1 MKPGFID
8 KLLRR
13 LERLRP
19 EEVQRQVLRLVREKG
34 FLETIFNTIQE
45 GIIVTDLGGRI
56 VYLNVAAAGFFALDP
71 EASIGKPLA
80 EGVRGLDWSA
90 LVSLDGEPGKT
101 VSRDM
106 EVFYP
111 VNRYLNF
118 YAVPLNL
125 EEGGGGGGRRDRRN
139 PAPPMETP
147 AEQRFGYAMIVR
159 DITESRRSAQET
171 LESERLNALTL
182 LAAGV
187 AHEIGNPLNS
197 LTIHLQLMERQL
209 RRLPAEAARERAG
222 LEESVRVARDE
233 IRRLDFI
240 VSQFLRAIRPQGLTT
255 RREDVNE
262 VVRESVS
269 FLEMEIRDR
278 DIIVET
284 DLAEGLP
291 ALEID
296 RDQIK
301 QAFYNV
307 IRNAFQAMRTGGIL
321 RITSALEGDFV
332 TIVFTDTGGG
342 IDPESMGRIFE
353 PYWTTKSGGTG
364 LGLLIVR
371 RIVRAHGGEIGLESD
386 AGRGLAFTIRLPH
399 GDRRV
404 RMLALSGGEVA
415 AGDGAPVDLL
425 GAVPEGAS

>member
-8 KLLRR
+8 KLLQR
-13 LERLRP
+13 LGRLRP

-45 GIIVTDLGGRI
+45 GIIVTDLAGRI
-56 VYLNVAAAGFFALDP
+56 VYLNAAAADFFALDH
-71 EASIGKPLA
+71 EASLGKPLA
-80 EGVRGLDWSA
+80 DRVRGLEWDT
-90 LVSLDGEPGKT
+90 LVSPRDGQPPGGKT

-118 YAVPLNL
+118 YVVPLNL
-125 EEGGGGGGRRDRRN
+125 EDGRRAG
-139 PAPPMETP
+139 PAVE
-147 AEQRFGYAMIVR
+147 EQFGYAMIVR

-197 LTIHLQLMERQL
+197 LTIHLQLMERRL
-209 RRLPAEAARERAG
+209 RKLPPEAARERAD
-222 LEESVRVARDE
+222 LEESVRVAREE

-255 RREDVNE
+255 RRENVND

-278 DIIVET
+278 DILVET

-291 ALEID
+291 LLEID
-296 RDQIK
+296 HDQIK
-301 QAFYNV
+301 QAFYNI
-307 IRNAFQAMRTGGIL
+307 IRNAFQAMKTGGIL
-321 RITSALEGDFV
+321 RITTGLEREFV
-332 TIVFTDTGGG
+332 EVVFTDTGGG
-342 IDPESMGRIFE
+342 ISPESMGRVFE
-353 PYWTTKSGGTG
+353 PYWTTKSEGTG

-371 RIVRAHGGEIGLESD
+371 RIVRAHGGEIGLQSD
-386 AGRGLAFTIRLPH
+386 AGRGLTFTVRLPH

-404 RMLALSGGEVA
+404 RMLALSEGSAPDGEPPA
-415 AGDGAPVDLL
+415 AG
-425 GAVPEGAS
+425 

>member
-90 LVSLDGEPGKT
+90 LVSHEGEPGKT

-125 EEGGGGGGRRDRRN
+125 EEGGGGNGGDRRGRGN
-139 PAPPMETP
+139 HAPPLAVA

-255 RREDVNE
+255 RREDLNE
-262 VVRESVS
+262 IVRESVS

-278 DIIVET
+278 DILVET

-307 IRNAFQAMRTGGIL
+307 IRNAFQAMKTGGIL
-321 RITSALEGDFV
+321 RITSAPEGDFV
-332 TIVFTDTGGG
+332 AVVFTDTGGG

-404 RMLALSGGEVA
+404 RMLALSGGDADET
-415 AGDGAPVDLL
+415 PVELPD
-425 GAVPEGAS
+425 AVPEGAPR